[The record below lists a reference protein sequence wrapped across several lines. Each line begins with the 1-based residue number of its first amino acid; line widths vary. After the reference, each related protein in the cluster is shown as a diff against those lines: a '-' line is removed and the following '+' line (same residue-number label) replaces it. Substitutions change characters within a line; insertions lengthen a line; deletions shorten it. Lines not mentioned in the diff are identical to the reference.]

1 MPPRPSQPAHHDTS
15 PAGCVLVTKIL
26 SGFNVPPADLAAYV
40 GSSLVTIVRWSRGD
54 LNPSPTVMPRLAEAL
69 SLLERGGRLKTNS
82 SAAAP
87 IFASRGA
94 RQRLHVPPLFRRD
107 VPVELAPRP
116 LAPIIS
122 RLRQSSLW
130 GDGADVLASIFTDHI
145 EPAPTIAQPSVGT
158 VSAGKNTYTYDAHTY
173 HTKVPPQGIAEVLRG
188 HLPTGGLV
196 LDPFAGSG
204 MTGVAARALGFD
216 AIP

>member
-87 IFASRGA
+87 
-94 RQRLHVPPLFRRD
+94 
-107 VPVELAPRP
+107 
-116 LAPIIS
+116 
-122 RLRQSSLW
+122 SSLR
-130 GDGADVLASIFTDHI
+130 AVLGSVYTSL
-145 EPAPTIAQPSVGT
+145 PS
-158 VSAGKNTYTYDAHTY
+158 SAATF
-173 HTKVPPQGIAEVLRG
+173 L
-188 HLPTGGLV
+188 
-196 LDPFAGSG
+196 
-204 MTGVAARALGFD
+204 
-216 AIP
+216 